1 MGGNVV
7 ERLYDL
13 EPESLGIFVL
23 FSSIA
28 SHMTFSVCF
37 DIFELNLLTYKKRK
51 TMPDI

>member
-1 MGGNVV
+1 M

-13 EPESLGIFVL
+13 EPRSLGIFVL

-37 DIFELNLLTYKKRK
+37 DIFELNLFTYKNRK
-51 TMPDI
+51 TMSDI